1 MPTKGLNMKPMIH
14 CAVLCAFTLSA
25 CAARRQAE
33 PTVPATPQAQSSAKP
48 QAAATPAR
56 AAIPATRPTGAWYS
70 ERVVR
75 VTHGGDEDVFD
86 AVVQQLH
93 SPEVIGQ
100 IVQSC
105 GLPAD
110 ATKYV
115 AVELQDR
122 GNRADVKISV
132 DLSRAPAG
140 TPLAAREVA
149 DALVA
154 RLKDALRDESQG
166 TAPQERAELERAMAD
181 AQKHLQESQLQLQAL
196 RQRVRQQTGRAD
208 ASADAVR
215 QELAKMEEQRQEF
228 QLESEAK
235 AARMAALTENI
246 AKLTKEV
253 DEKVKNDAVAA
264 ELEKV
269 VEARQQRVERI
280 KQMVQVGQATAAELD
295 EAMANVAEAR
305 ARLLDRHGEAA
316 ERAGAGTAQEW
327 NRELMAI
334 SVDTAELKARLDK
347 LTERLDKF
355 QSVADEV
362 DQLDTQRQAREQ
374 AQQAMDQ
381 VKEQLAELKRQQQQI
396 RGVRALVVHSED
408 RAGDRPGESKTG
420 STRTDIRNVNS
431 KDEDR

>member
-1 MPTKGLNMKPMIH
+1 
-14 CAVLCAFTLSA
+14 
-25 CAARRQAE
+25 
-33 PTVPATPQAQSSAKP
+33 
-48 QAAATPAR
+48 
-56 AAIPATRPTGAWYS
+56 
-70 ERVVR
+70 
-75 VTHGGDEDVFD
+75 
-86 AVVQQLH
+86 
-93 SPEVIGQ
+93 
-100 IVQSC
+100 
-105 GLPAD
+105 
-110 ATKYV
+110 
-115 AVELQDR
+115 
-122 GNRADVKISV
+122 
-132 DLSRAPAG
+132 
-140 TPLAAREVA
+140 
-149 DALVA
+149 
-154 RLKDALRDESQG
+154 
-166 TAPQERAELERAMAD
+166 
-181 AQKHLQESQLQLQAL
+181 
-196 RQRVRQQTGRAD
+196 
-208 ASADAVR
+208 
-215 QELAKMEEQRQEF
+215 MEEQRQEF

-305 ARLLDRHGEAA
+305 ARLMDRHGEAA

-420 STRTDIRNVNS
+420 STRTDIRNENS